1 MTLKTAV
8 FLSGSGRTLQNL
20 LDLPDLP
27 VQIALVVSSDPGAYG
42 LTRAREHGVP
52 TKVAERKAFDSH
64 AAYSEA
70 LFGACRD
77 LDCRLILLAG
87 FLKLLRPIPDDF
99 RGKVLNIHPSLIP
112 AFCGRGYYGDRVH
125 RAVLESGVKTT
136 GCTVHF
142 VDDEYDHGPIVLQ
155 RSVGVL
161 ADDDPHTLAN
171 RVFQAEL
178 EAYPEAIRLFAAG
191 RLKIEG
197 RTVLVTP

>member
-27 VQIALVVSSDPGAYG
+27 VHIALVVSSNPDAHG
-42 LTRAREHGVP
+42 LTRAREHGIP
-52 TKVAERKAFDSH
+52 TRVAERRAFDSH

-70 LFGACRD
+70 LFTACRD
-77 LDCRLILLAG
+77 ANCGLILLAG

-99 RGKVLNIHPSLIP
+99 QGKVLNIHPSLIP
-112 AFCGRGYYGDRVH
+112 AFCGKGYYGDRVH

-142 VDDEYDHGPIVLQ
+142 VDDKYDHGPIVLQ
-155 RSVGVL
+155 RSVEVL
-161 ADDDPHTLAN
+161 PDDDPHTLAN

-191 RLKIEG
+191 KLKIEG
-197 RTVLVTP
+197 PNVRID